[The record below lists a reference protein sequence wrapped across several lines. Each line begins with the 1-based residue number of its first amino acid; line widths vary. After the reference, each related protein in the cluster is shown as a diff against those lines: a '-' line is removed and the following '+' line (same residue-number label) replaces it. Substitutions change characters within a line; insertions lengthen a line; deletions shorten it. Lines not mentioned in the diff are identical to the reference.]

1 MPAARS
7 PEFRR
12 RAVELARLREKP
24 IAQIA
29 KDLGIAESG
38 LRRWMAQADIDEGKR
53 EGLSSDERKELVE
66 LRRQKRVLAMEVEI
80 LKRASAYFARED
92 VLPKGSSRWSA
103 SSPGTGSPPR
113 RPAGSC
119 RSRPPASTSGTPA

>member
-1 MPAARS
+1 MPAPRS

-12 RAVELARLREKP
+12 RAVELARQRDKP

-66 LRRQKRVLAMEVEI
+66 LRRQKRVLEMEVEI
-80 LKRASAYFARED
+80 LKRASAYFAREN
-92 VLPKGSSRWSA
+92 VLPK
-103 SSPGTGSPPR
+103 
-113 RPAGSC
+113 
-119 RSRPPASTSGTPA
+119 

>member
-1 MPAARS
+1 MPAPKS

-53 EGLSSDERKELVE
+53 EGLTSDERQELVE
-66 LRRQKRVLAMEVEI
+66 LRRQKRVLEMEVEI
-80 LKRASAYFARED
+80 LKRASAYFAREN
-92 VLPKGSSRWSA
+92 VLPK
-103 SSPGTGSPPR
+103 
-113 RPAGSC
+113 
-119 RSRPPASTSGTPA
+119 

>member
-1 MPAARS
+1 MPAPHP
-7 PEFRR
+7 PEFRQ

-53 EGLSSDERKELVE
+53 EGLTSDERAELVR
-66 LRRQKRVLAMEVEI
+66 LRREKRVLEMEVEI
-80 LKRASAYFARED
+80 LKRASAYFAREN
-92 VLPKGSSRWSA
+92 VLPK
-103 SSPGTGSPPR
+103 
-113 RPAGSC
+113 
-119 RSRPPASTSGTPA
+119 

>member
-1 MPAARS
+1 MPAPKN

-53 EGLSSDERKELVE
+53 EGLSSDARKELVE
-66 LRRQKRVLAMEVEI
+66 LRRQKRVLEMEVEI
-80 LKRASAYFARED
+80 LKRASAYFAREN
-92 VLPKGSSRWSA
+92 VLPK
-103 SSPGTGSPPR
+103 
-113 RPAGSC
+113 
-119 RSRPPASTSGTPA
+119 

>member
-38 LRRWMAQADIDEGKR
+38 LRRLMKQADVGEGKS
-53 EGLSSDERKELVE
+53 EGLTSDERAELVR
-66 LRRQKRVLAMEVEI
+66 LRREKRTLEMEVEI
-80 LKRASAYFARED
+80 LKRASAYFAREN
-92 VLPKGSSRWSA
+92 VLPK
-103 SSPGTGSPPR
+103 
-113 RPAGSC
+113 
-119 RSRPPASTSGTPA
+119 